1 MSIRRLLPSEAAKLG
16 GHLARLTPE
25 ERALRFMGAMS
36 DEAVRDHC
44 ERIDWFRTVVIGFF
58 DAGVLRG
65 AAELWVDYRHFPL
78 CCEAAV
84 TVEAPWQTHGVA
96 TELLRRS
103 LLIAQNRGA
112 CSVHIQCFGDNRRM
126 QNIARKFGAHF
137 RCQSGQCDADILTPA
152 PSCASLYEEAT
163 DENIG
168 WMRCWLDAMTVRA
181 PRSAA

>member
-16 GHLARLTPE
+16 GHLARLTSE
-25 ERALRFMGAMS
+25 ERTLRFMGAMS

-44 ERIDWFRTVVIGFF
+44 ARIDWFRTVVIGFF

-78 CCEAAV
+78 SCEAAV
-84 TVEAPWQTHGVA
+84 TVEAAWQAHGVA

-126 QNIARKFGAHF
+126 QHVARKFGAHF
-137 RCQSGQCDADILTPA
+137 SCRSGQCDADILTPA